1 MLQEE
6 SKEVVL
12 REESKEVVNTAAK
25 KHIRK
30 IKNQKQSWLTT
41 ETLSVADERRQAKV
55 TGDSG
60 RWERPI
66 VHEKTRTLTLT
77 AGVVRWRKIKLTQRR
92 LTRPCK
98 K

>member
-30 IKNQKQSWLTT
+30 IKNQKQSWLTN
-41 ETLSVADERRQAKV
+41 ERLSV
-55 TGDSG
+55 
-60 RWERPI
+60 
-66 VHEKTRTLTLT
+66 
-77 AGVVRWRKIKLTQRR
+77 
-92 LTRPCK
+92 
-98 K
+98 